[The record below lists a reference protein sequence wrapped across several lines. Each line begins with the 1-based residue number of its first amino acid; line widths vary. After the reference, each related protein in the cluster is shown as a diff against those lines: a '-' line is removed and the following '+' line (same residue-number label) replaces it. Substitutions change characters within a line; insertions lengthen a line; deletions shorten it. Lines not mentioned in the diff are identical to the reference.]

1 LFTPEQTR
9 HHLEL
14 IREHLIFPDGV
25 RLMDRPVAYRGGP
38 QTIFRRAESA
48 SFFGREIG
56 LMYTHAHLR
65 YAEAMSALGDSSALF
80 EALGVVNPVSIGDGA
95 PQALP
100 RQRNAFFSSSD
111 AAFPDRDSA
120 SAHWDRVKAGTI
132 GFEGG
137 WRIYSSGPGI
147 FTGLLIR
154 RGFGRRR
161 LWGAP
166 SPAAARAGMT
176 MRWDL
181 DQGDERA

>member
-1 LFTPEQTR
+1 
-9 HHLEL
+9 
-14 IREHLIFPDGV
+14 
-25 RLMDRPVAYRGGP
+25 MDRPVAYRGGP
-38 QTIFRRAESA
+38 QMIFRRAESA

-65 YAEAMSALGDSSALF
+65 YAEAMSALGSRGALF
-80 EALGVVNPVSIGDGA
+80 DALVLVNPVSVCDNM

-120 SAHWDRVKAGTI
+120 SAQWDRVKAGTI
-132 GFEGG
+132 GLEGG

-147 FTGLLIR
+147 FTGLLICS
-154 RGFGRRR
+154 GFGRRR
-161 LWGAP
+161 LWGESAP
-166 SPAAARAGMT
+166 SVAHAGVT

-181 DQGDERA
+181 DERDKQTRQAPSKEA